1 MTVKEVKYKIGADGK
16 QITDR
21 SDKNLCLTA
30 QEIETIIDLLDSVD
44 KLTWDLAE
52 ELYDGLEHKD
62 TIFEA

>member
-1 MTVKEVKYKIGADGK
+1 MRVKEVKYKIGADGK
-16 QITDR
+16 PITDR

-62 TIFEA
+62 TNFEA

>member
-1 MTVKEVKYKIGADGK
+1 MTVREVKYKIGADGK

-52 ELYDGLEHKD
+52 
-62 TIFEA
+62 A

>member
-16 QITDR
+16 PITNR
-21 SDKNLCLTA
+21 SDKNVCLTA
-30 QEIETIIDLLDSVD
+30 QEIETIIDLLDSKD

-52 ELYDGLEHKD
+52 ELYDALEHKD

>member
-21 SDKNLCLTA
+21 SDKNRCLTA
-30 QEIETIIDLLDSVD
+30 QEIETIIDLMDSVD